1 MFTDCLDPK
10 KHACQLVAIQHCSSV
25 GFKGEPSQRCL
36 DPHRS
41 CVWGQVRHMPAPVL
55 NDKRWSIDLEKR
67 IQEAHSAD
75 SASYSK
81 RYGFNPGSGKEIFVI
96 DTPPPYPS
104 GTWHIGAVAQYSMID
119 VIARSQRLL
128 GKEVYFPWGVDRN
141 GINIEFTVEKNTKR
155 KMKTYDRA
163 EFLKLCE
170 ETIETFT
177 QAMRKTARRVG
188 LSCDYEREYLT
199 DSPAYRAVTQSIFI
213 ELFKKGSIIEDLRPN
228 IYDPVEGTTIADAEV
243 ERLSRKTRLVDV
255 KWTCDD
261 GTEIVISTTRPELIC
276 ACGVV
281 VVHPDDARYTHLVGK
296 TIQLPLPVEG
306 RSTSVEIK
314 THASVK
320 SDFGSGVLMV
330 CSFGDQN
337 DVAVFRELGLTPF
350 QAINLEGKLT
360 ELAGPFAGMKVYDAR
375 NAAIEH
381 LEESGKLVNV
391 VEREQEIPVSERGKN
406 PVEIILLKEWY
417 VQQTD
422 AQDRMRE
429 HIEEIEFHPLRNK
442 QFLLDWMDNISIDW
456 PISRRRWYHTEIP
469 IWYSEDG
476 AKIVVPPTGTYVQPW
491 CQSPPEGSQ
500 VLSRETREELGS
512 FEALKSELG
521 TLVGEE
527 KVFDTWMDSSN
538 SNLFVSGYLNQPEV
552 FEKAFPTAL
561 RPQGKEIVR
570 TWLYYTLLKSNLLLD
585 KPGFKHVWIDGLG
598 MDPWGRKMS
607 KSLGNGI
614 DADSVLE
621 CGAGGRTGSWKVKGP
636 EKTVS
641 LRANKIGSECFRL
654 WKACDA
660 QVGDDFHIN
669 PEEIEK
675 KYFGVL
681 TKLFNV
687 ARFAS
692 QFQIP
697 EDLETT
703 PGNLAIEDKW
713 ILAEFSATMD
723 VVRTAWENL
732 DIYTATQA
740 LKTFGTGVLP
750 SHYLEMVKSR
760 LYDDDMA
767 ASWTLHRIVR
777 DFMSAFTP
785 VCPFFTHHI
794 SESLYRISAVD
805 VDAFPTSAD
814 SSVGLGTVEGD
825 RLRNLS
831 PAVQSFNGDTW
842 NSKKEQGISLNQPVS
857 GIKIPEELVDF
868 TAILTRMH
876 HLE

>member
-1 MFTDCLDPK
+1 
-10 KHACQLVAIQHCSSV
+10 
-25 GFKGEPSQRCL
+25 
-36 DPHRS
+36 
-41 CVWGQVRHMPAPVL
+41 MPTPRL
-55 NDKRWSIDLEKR
+55 NEKRWSVDLEKK
-67 IQEAHSAD
+67 IQTEHSSDATE
-75 SASYSK
+75 YTK
-81 RYGFNPGSGKEIFVI
+81 RYGFNPDSGKEIFVI

-163 EFLKLCE
+163 EFLRLCQ
-170 ETIETFT
+170 ETIEEFT
-177 QAMRKTARRVG
+177 QAMRNTAKRVG
-188 LSCDYEREYLT
+188 LSCDFDKEYLT
-199 DSPAYRAVTQSIFI
+199 DAPNYRAVTQAIFV
-213 ELFKKGSIIEDLRPN
+213 ELFKNGTIIEDLRPN

-243 ERLSRKTRLVDV
+243 ERLPRKTKLVDV
-255 KWTCDD
+255 KWQLDD
-261 GTEIVISTTRPELIC
+261 GTEIIISTTRPELIC

-281 VVHPDDARYTHLVGK
+281 VVHPDDDRYRHLVGK
-296 TIQLPLPVEG
+296 TISLPIPVDG
-306 RSTSVEIK
+306 RDNTVEIL
-314 THASVK
+314 THPSVK

-337 DVAVFRELGLTPF
+337 DVAVFRELGLTPY
-350 QAINLEGKLT
+350 QAINLEGRMTKI
-360 ELAGPFAGMKVYDAR
+360 AGQWADMTVIEAR
-375 NAAIEH
+375 DSVIEY
-381 LEESGKLVNV
+381 LEENGKVANIE
-391 VEREQEIPVSERGKN
+391 ERHQEVPVSERGKN

-417 VQQTD
+417 VRQTHI
-422 AQDRMRE
+422 QGRMKE
-429 HIEEIEFHPLRNK
+429 LIEDIEFHPHRNR

-469 IWYSEDG
+469 IWYSEDT
-476 AKIVVPPTGTYVQPW
+476 KHIIVPPSGTYVQPW
-491 CQSPPEGSQ
+491 RESPPEGSR
-500 VLSRETREELGS
+500 VINRETRQDIG
-512 FEALKSELG
+512 AYSELATDMG
-521 TLVGEE
+521 NIVGEE

-552 FEKAFPTAL
+552 FEKSFPTAL

-570 TWLYYTLLKSNLLLD
+570 TWLYYTLLKSALLLD
-585 KPGFKHVWIDGLG
+585 KPGFNHVWIDGLG

-641 LRANKIGSECFRL
+641 LKANKIGSECFRL

-675 KYFGVL
+675 RYFGVL

-692 QFQIP
+692 QFDIP
-697 EDLETT
+697 SDLDTKPE
-703 PGNLAIEDKW
+703 NLNIEDEW
-713 ILAEFSATMD
+713 ILSEFNLMMSEVKTSW
-723 VVRTAWENL
+723 TNL
-732 DIYTATQA
+732 DIYTATQN
-740 LKTFGTGVLP
+740 LKTFGTGILP

-760 LYDDDMA
+760 LYDGDTA
-767 ASWTLHRIVR
+767 AAWTIHRVVR
-777 DFMSAFTP
+777 DFMSAFSP
-785 VCPFFTHHI
+785 ICPFFTHHI
-794 SESLYRISAVD
+794 SSTIYGKSAVD
-805 VDAFPTSAD
+805 VDAFPSAATSNQSREEELRSA
-814 SSVGLGTVEGD
+814 TVE
-825 RLRNLS
+825 LQ
-831 PAVQSFNGDTW
+831 AFNGDVWAT
-842 NSKKEQGISLNQPVS
+842 KKENGISLNQPIS
-857 GIKIPEELVDF
+857 GIVIPETLHGF
-868 TAILTRMH
+868 SNILTSMH
-876 HLE
+876 SLE